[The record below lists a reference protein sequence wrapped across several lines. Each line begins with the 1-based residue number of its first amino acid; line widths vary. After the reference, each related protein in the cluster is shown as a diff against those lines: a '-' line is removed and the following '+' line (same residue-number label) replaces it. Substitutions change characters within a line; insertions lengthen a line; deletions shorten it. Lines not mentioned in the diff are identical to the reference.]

1 MTEDNVLPR
10 NPDVRLHNRITM
22 TLKIFPA
29 SLIYI
34 HSDSNT
40 MYNTVQGHL
49 KRHKTG
55 IMTKLD
61 QTIEVRLSVGK

>member
-22 TLKIFPA
+22 TPDIFPA

-34 HSDSNT
+34 HSELEHN
-40 MYNTVQGHL
+40 VQQCSGPFE
-49 KRHKTG
+49 KAQSRYSDYVTG
-55 IMTKLD
+55 
-61 QTIEVRLSVGK
+61 